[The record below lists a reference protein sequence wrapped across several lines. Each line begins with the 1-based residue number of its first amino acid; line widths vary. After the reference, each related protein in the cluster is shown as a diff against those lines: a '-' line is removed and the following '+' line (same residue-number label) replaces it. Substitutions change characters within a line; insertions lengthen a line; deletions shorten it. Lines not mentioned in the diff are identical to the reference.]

1 MIGRRHQ
8 LMVARTDEEED
19 RKGEDV
25 QRSGAGGMGPPILS
39 EGGDVRGWMG
49 TPSTY
54 ATFGWK
60 RKVAQVD
67 CLKGPTLPELQHP

>member
-39 EGGDVRGWMG
+39 EGGDVRG
-49 TPSTY
+49 
-54 ATFGWK
+54 
-60 RKVAQVD
+60 
-67 CLKGPTLPELQHP
+67 